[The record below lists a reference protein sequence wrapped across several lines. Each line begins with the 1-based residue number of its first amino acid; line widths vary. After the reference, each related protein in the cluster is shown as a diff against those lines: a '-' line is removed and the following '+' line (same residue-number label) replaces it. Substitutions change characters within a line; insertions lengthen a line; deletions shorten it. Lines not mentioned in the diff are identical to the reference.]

1 MGVIN
6 VNEDSDD
13 PDAYTGEQKEIAKEE
28 EEELRAAKHWINQKG
43 WNAALEG
50 VAMSPALGKDI
61 DLRLNW
67 DDVRRELA
75 PGAEPAVDAAPAHVD
90 RETVLRDYA
99 LDDLDPTQRVFAE
112 RILKWARE
120 LARVYVKMRDT
131 GVREEPPVIRAWLG
145 GSAGSGKST
154 TLRTALQHCRLLF
167 QEQNVDA
174 KIELTAY
181 TGVAAFNI
189 GFGAKTA
196 VSSFKIFPNA
206 SFHEELSGDAARKLE
221 QQWANVVLLIV
232 DEVSFIGR
240 AFFVKMHFRM
250 QQGRRRYFAEWAKDA
265 AKYVFGGASIILVGD
280 FGQLE
285 PIDDISMCDKE
296 FRR

>member
-1 MGVIN
+1 
-6 VNEDSDD
+6 
-13 PDAYTGEQKEIAKEE
+13 
-28 EEELRAAKHWINQKG
+28 
-43 WNAALEG
+43 
-50 VAMSPALGKDI
+50 
-61 DLRLNW
+61 
-67 DDVRRELA
+67 
-75 PGAEPAVDAAPAHVD
+75 
-90 RETVLRDYA
+90 
-99 LDDLDPTQRVFAE
+99 
-112 RILKWARE
+112 
-120 LARVYVKMRDT
+120 MRDT

-145 GSAGSGKST
+145 GSAGSGKYT

-167 QEQNVDA
+167 QKRNVDA

-206 SFHEELSGDAARKLE
+206 AFHAEFAGEAARKLE
-221 QQWANVVLLIV
+221 QQLANVVLLIV
-232 DEVSFIGR
+232 DEVSFIGG

-285 PIDDISMCDKE
+285 PIDDISMCDEESRREYGPKKIHPLLKLARKSIHLLELFEEAFLLKQIHRSKE
-296 FRR
+296 DTWWTESCLRLRDFKMTMDQDWKQWQKYDLDRGHFSEKQKGYFETTAVWLCARCEDVGSRNCR